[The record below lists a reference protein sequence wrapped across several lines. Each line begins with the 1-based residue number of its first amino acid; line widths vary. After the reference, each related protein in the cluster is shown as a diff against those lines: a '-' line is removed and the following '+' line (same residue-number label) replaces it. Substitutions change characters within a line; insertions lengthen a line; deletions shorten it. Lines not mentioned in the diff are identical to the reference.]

1 MRRYFCFSSASLQT
15 VLEYRS
21 LMLANLAT
29 SLVSTALVVFLW
41 RAVIVQAPGDEIAG
55 FGQQGITTYLLAAQ
69 LMNVV
74 NMNQA
79 DSEISSDVL
88 RGSISI
94 SLVRPVSYPIVRF
107 MVSLPVILVNA
118 LLIGVPLILIF
129 GLIFDIEVPSLWGVC
144 LFLLA
149 MIPAVIIGFEISFL
163 TGVASLVTTNIWG
176 VRVVVTALVGI
187 FSGSLV
193 PIDLMP
199 PMLARISTLLPF
211 KSMINAPVQLLLRRY
226 DSLPDAALIILG
238 QYAWSAALLAL
249 CALLWHGAMRK
260 IEVLGG

>member
-1 MRRYFCFSSASLQT
+1 MRRYLCFSSASLQT

-41 RAVIVQAPGDEIAG
+41 RAVIAQTPGDEIAG

-69 LMNVV
+69 LLSVV

-118 LLIGVPLILIF
+118 LLIGVPLILVF
-129 GLIFDIEVPSLWGVC
+129 GLLFEIEVPSLLGVC
-144 LFLLA
+144 LFMLA
-149 MIPAVIIGFEISFL
+149 TIPSVIIGFEISFL

-176 VRVVVTALVGI
+176 VRVVITALVGI

-199 PMLARISTLLPF
+199 PILARISRMLPF
-211 KSMINAPVQLLLRRY
+211 ESMINAPVQLLLGRY
-226 DSLPDAALIILG
+226 EGLSDAALVIFG
-238 QYAWSAALLAL
+238 QCAWAAALLVI
-249 CALLWHGAMRK
+249 CTVLWRGAMRK